1 MIQAMKRLDAWLGR
15 TVGDGLQIM
24 LLLFLTVAAII
35 CLTYQSL
42 AILHRYPLD
51 YGEAPL
57 VDQAM
62 RLAAG
67 QNIYRTDLSTP
78 PYSISNY
85 PPLYVVSL
93 IPWLKLFGPSFAAG
107 RVISALCAWA
117 SGLFLALIV
126 YTQTRDRLAAVI
138 AGSLLLAFPYV
149 VGWSSLLRIDLL
161 ALASSL
167 AGLYLLARWPLPRW
181 QWIAGAI
188 LLVAAIYT
196 RQSYALAA
204 PLAALAWLWA
214 NDRRRAIGLAGL
226 IGGLTL
232 ALFLLLNTT
241 THGGFYYNIVAANIH
256 EFGIERLAWNWRR
269 LWNTAPIL
277 LCMGGASLALVRRWN
292 PSWPL
297 AAPYLV
303 GAALSALTIGKIGSN
318 VNYLLE
324 LCAALSLMAG
334 AALAWSRTRP
344 GLQIVRVALLALL
357 TYQTGLLIQTT
368 LRETTWDLYER
379 RAAIHDLQSLEKIVA
394 DTPDPILADEY
405 MGMLTL
411 QGRGLTIEPFIVT
424 QMSRVGMWDQTP
436 VIQGIRDK
444 KYPLI
449 LIHYFRDYPV
459 YKERWTPEMLSAIE
473 RAYTPEI
480 MLANTRVYRPIADRV
495 TVDRCPGAPWRL
507 PSNGVLG
514 LKWEAGGLNFY
525 GQGSKGAVPV
535 YAVADGLLTRFPDWV
550 DAVAIQHDD
559 PLQPGQ
565 VWSYYANMK
574 SGNGLD
580 SYVAQDLPP
589 GSMAVPV
596 QAGRL
601 LGYQGDWSGQANWPG
616 WMHMRFAVVKAA
628 DQGTFPAN
636 LQPENMIDPS
646 PYLRLEPGVSS
657 VTCKP

>member
-1 MIQAMKRLDAWLGR
+1 MVEDS
-15 TVGDGLQIM
+15 LQIV
-24 LLLFLTVAAII
+24 LLLFLSVAVVI

-42 AILHRYPLD
+42 AISHRYPLD

-85 PPLYVVSL
+85 PPLYVVAL
-93 IPWLKLFGPSFAAG
+93 IPWLQWFGPSFAAG
-107 RVISALCAWA
+107 RVISVLCAWA
-117 SGLFLALIV
+117 SGVFLSLII

-138 AGSLLLAFPYV
+138 AGSILLAFPYV
-149 VGWSSLLRIDLL
+149 VSWSSLLRIDLL

-167 AGLYLLARWPLPRW
+167 AGLYLLAAWPLPRW
-181 QWIAGAI
+181 QLLAGAI

-214 NDRRRAIGLAGL
+214 NDRRWAIGLAGL
-226 IGGLTL
+226 VGGLTL
-232 ALFLLLNTT
+232 ALFLLLNTVT
-241 THGGFYYNIVAANIH
+241 RGGFYFNIVAANIH
-256 EFGIERLAWNWRR
+256 EFGIERLQWNLDR
-269 LWNTAPIL
+269 LWKTAAIL
-277 LCMGGASLALVRRWN
+277 LCLGGASLALLRRWN
-292 PSWPL
+292 PLWPL
-297 AAPYLV
+297 GAPYLI

-324 LCAALSLMAG
+324 LCAALSLVAG
-334 AALAWSRTRP
+334 SMIAWSRKQTS
-344 GLQIVRVALLALL
+344 LQIARVALLALL

-379 RAAIHDLQSLEKIVA
+379 RAACHELQRLEKIVA
-394 DTPDPILADEY
+394 DTPDPVLADEY

-411 QGRGLTIEPFIVT
+411 QGRWLTIEPFIVT
-424 QMSRVGMWDQTP
+424 QMSRTGMWDQTP
-436 VIQGIRDK
+436 VVQGIQDK
-444 KYPLI
+444 QYPLI

-459 YKERWTPEMLSAIE
+459 YRERWTPEMLSAIE
-473 RAYTPEI
+473 RAYAPEV

-507 PSNGVLG
+507 PSSGALG

-525 GQGSKGAVPV
+525 GQGREGTVPV
-535 YAVADGLLTRFPDWV
+535 YAIADGLLTRSPDWV

-565 VWSYYANMK
+565 KVWSYYANMR
-574 SGNGLD
+574 SGSGLD
-580 SYVAQDLPP
+580 SYVTSDLPP
-589 GSMAVPV
+589 GSTSIPV
-596 QAGRL
+596 KAGQL
-601 LGYQGDWSGQANWPG
+601 LGYQGAWSGQANWSG
-616 WMHMRFAVVKAA
+616 WVHMHFAVIQAT
-628 DQGTFPAN
+628 DQGTFPSHP
-636 LQPENMIDPS
+636 QPENMLDPS
-646 PYLRLEPGVSS
+646 PYLRLGPGASNI
-657 VTCKP
+657 TCRP